1 MPHSSRWSPRSK
13 TVRVLKQTHVHL
25 SNCGSCIPKITATLP
40 KATYNEETGHTT
52 CTRKT
57 REPLPLKRLPIS
69 YSFGVFD
76 GYGAT
81 FGFCPRLTTSFSNR
95 TTVLA
100 DPVAFE
106 EPLLDT
112 SISVVLD
119 ERGAM
124 LSANQ
129 FGIADKDTMSACV
142 ASAKEHHE
150 ARGREIY
157 CSF

>member
-1 MPHSSRWSPRSK
+1 VSHA
-13 TVRVLKQTHVHL
+13 HL
-25 SNCGSCIPKITATLP
+25 SNCRSCIPKITATLP

-52 CTRKT
+52 CTRKI

-76 GYGAT
+76 GYDAT
-81 FGFCPRLTTSFSNR
+81 IVFSPRLTTSFLNR
-95 TTVLA
+95 TTILV

-112 SISVVLD
+112 SLSIVLD
-119 ERGAM
+119 ERGAI

-129 FGIADKDTMSACV
+129 LGIADKDTMSACV
-142 ASAKEHHE
+142 ASAKVHYE

-157 CSF
+157 SF